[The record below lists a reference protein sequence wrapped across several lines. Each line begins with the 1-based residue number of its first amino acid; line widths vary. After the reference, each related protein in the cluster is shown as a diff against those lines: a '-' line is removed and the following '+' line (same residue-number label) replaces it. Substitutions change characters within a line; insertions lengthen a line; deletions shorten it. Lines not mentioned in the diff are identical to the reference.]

1 MDIFIFTYAKDAA
14 LLPLCIGHAARH
26 GRVVLA
32 DDAAAPACDEAEALA
47 MGASVYVRTEFD
59 RKGNLNGSACV
70 RGMLEL
76 YRDYG
81 EAEWLMQVD
90 SNMLLFRPEV
100 LLPGDES
107 RVAMVGQAAGYCDAW
122 LMQTPVHYARGGG
135 MLLRRDRVERMLT
148 LMDKPG
154 IVERIDSGKAYSDHV
169 LTALC
174 RMCGGEVQLLRHEGA
189 GKAERVYKRVGWY
202 TFEEFSYLWRSA
214 AAVHIC
220 PKCAPGETPEAR
232 AAAVL
237 GAMQE
242 VAETWCELPE
252 EAVDFVI
259 E

>member
-47 MGASVYVRTEFD
+47 MGASMYVRTEFD

-135 MLLRRDRVERMLT
+135 MLLRRDRVERMLA

-169 LTALC
+169 LTTLC

-189 GKAERVYKRVGWY
+189 GKEQRVYKRVGWY

-220 PKCAPGETPEAR
+220 PKCAPGETPEER

-242 VAETWCELPE
+242 VADTWEELPE